1 MYRKIKAPLL
11 FNIIPICLVICALQG
26 YFVSES
32 FSWGFYG
39 HKKINRMAVF
49 LLPYDMIGFYKT
61 NIDYISLHAVDAD
74 KRRYIDDSE
83 APRHF
88 IDIDRYGE
96 RPFDSIPKQ
105 WSIAVAKFTE
115 DSLKAH
121 GIVPWHINLMLS
133 NLTKAFQEK
142 NDEKILRL
150 SADIGHYIAD
160 AHVPLH
166 TTRNYNGQLTNQ
178 KGIHGFWESRVPE
191 LKGEGYNYFVGKARY
206 IEKPLDKIWSIVKES
221 YSAKDSV
228 LLFEAQLNS
237 TFASDKK
244 YSFEERGNK
253 MVQVYSKEYALE
265 YEKILDGMIERRMRQ
280 SIIDVASFWYTA
292 WVNAGQ
298 PELRSANKYIETPD
312 TLNNSSFGTKT
323 IPGHED

>member
-1 MYRKIKAPLL
+1 MNKKIKLPFL
-11 FNIIPICLVICALQG
+11 FNIALVSIAICAFQV
-26 YFVSES
+26 YFVSKS

-39 HKKINRMAVF
+39 HKKINHIAVF
-49 LLPYDMIGFYKT
+49 SLPSDMIGFYKA
-61 NIDYISLHAVDAD
+61 NIDFVSLHAVDAD

-96 RPFDSIPKQ
+96 HPFDSIPKQ
-105 WSIAVAKFTE
+105 WSVAVAKFTE

-142 NDEKILRL
+142 NNEKILRL

-191 LKGEGYNYFVGKARY
+191 LKGEGYNYFVGKAKY

-221 YSAKDSV
+221 YTAKDSV

-237 TFASDKK
+237 KFASDKK

-253 MVQVYSKEYALE
+253 LVQVYSKEYALE
-265 YEKILDGMIERRMRQ
+265 YEKMLDGMIERRMRQ

-298 PELRSANKYIETPD
+298 PELNKPSNDHFVPDSLTDIPITPRE
-312 TLNNSSFGTKT
+312 
-323 IPGHED
+323 IHGHED